1 MGLLR
6 CFSLAFD
13 KSKTQLKKDLLSK
26 FFQVSR
32 KPQLIFELFS
42 IQAKSKT
49 LLHYDRNKKVG
60 LLCYFSVDFD
70 NSKSQLKKIRHLK
83 KIMQKSEKPQLK
95 EMFFLYTLNQFFLA
109 LERKQE
115 SPMLRCF
122 SLAFNNSKIPLKKDV
137 LKQIFQISKQDQLID
152 QLFSIQAT
160 QKTFFALGPTQKV
173 GLLRCFSLAFDKSKT
188 QLKKDLLSKFFQV
201 SRKPQLIFEL
211 FCSLYKLNQKLF
223 CIMTETKKL
232 GLLCYFSVDFDNSKS
247 QLKKIRHLKKIM
259 QKSEKPQLKEMFFLY
274 TLNQFFLALERK
286 QESPMLRCFS
296 LAFNN
301 SKIPLKKDV
310 LKQFFQIS
318 KQPQLIDEFFSIH
331 AKPKTLFALR
341 RTQKVGL
348 LRCFSLAFNSS
359 NISLKKKT
367 F

>member
-49 LLHYDRNKKVG
+49 LLHYDRHKKVG

-83 KIMQKSEKPQLK
+83 KIVQKSEKPQLK

-122 SLAFNNSKIPLKKDV
+122 SLPFNNSKILLKKRR
-137 LKQIFQISKQDQLID
+137 F
-152 QLFSIQAT
+152 
-160 QKTFFALGPTQKV
+160 KTFF
-173 GLLRCFSLAFDKSKT
+173 S
-188 QLKKDLLSKFFQV
+188 
-201 SRKPQLIFEL
+201 
-211 FCSLYKLNQKLF
+211 NQ
-223 CIMTETKKL
+223 
-232 GLLCYFSVDFDNSKS
+232 
-247 QLKKIRHLKKIM
+247 
-259 QKSEKPQLKEMFFLY
+259 
-274 TLNQFFLALERK
+274 
-286 QESPMLRCFS
+286 
-296 LAFNN
+296 
-301 SKIPLKKDV
+301 
-310 LKQFFQIS
+310 QITS
-318 KQPQLIDEFFSIH
+318 TD
-331 AKPKTLFALR
+331 R
-341 RTQKVGL
+341 RTFFYT
-348 LRCFSLAFNSS
+348 C
-359 NISLKKKT
+359 
-367 F
+367 